1 MIAPFFISSKYKQ
14 IQPKKCVSN
23 PKFDLISQASLT
35 QGVIM
40 TLIKT
45 FYTKFLNI
53 FKTNAV
59 SSQDSDDDDDMWF
72 RMPL

>member
-1 MIAPFFISSKYKQ
+1 
-14 IQPKKCVSN
+14 
-23 PKFDLISQASLT
+23 
-35 QGVIM
+35 M

-59 SSQDSDDDDDMWF
+59 SSQDSDDDDDIWF
-72 RMPL
+72 RNAAIIHAFEFSYGFIPSNNWNNA

>member
-1 MIAPFFISSKYKQ
+1 
-14 IQPKKCVSN
+14 
-23 PKFDLISQASLT
+23 LISQASLT

-40 TLIKT
+40 TLIKS

-59 SSQDSDDDDDMWF
+59 SSQDSDDDDDIWF